1 MEAVLGR
8 NGLVREANSLC
19 AEGGDRL
26 LVQIPSRIHS
36 ISPSCPPPPTACLFK
51 IPSRLQS
58 SSPTALL
65 LTSFRSWNGARQAQW
80 SSEAALTEVL
90 TRAEKSIRP
99 AEERIV
105 PEAGDRKNKT
115 SEPVQCQR
123 AVLCDLVGG

>member
-65 LTSFRSWNGARQAQW
+65 LTSFGSWNGARQARW
-80 SSEAALTEVL
+80 SSEPAFAGIL
-90 TRAEKSIRP
+90 TRAEKSIRR
-99 AEERIV
+99 ADERIV
-105 PEAGDRKNKT
+105 PEAEAGRNKT
-115 SEPVQCQR
+115 SEPV
-123 AVLCDLVGG
+123 